1 MNHNSEAKVR
11 EEKKEQF
18 QVHALINTDREEMG
32 SVPDRVPWDGNFS
45 VPHCRLCVGVG
56 KQFSCWHKRRELCA
70 ALWHLGWQA

>member
-32 SVPDRVPWDGNFS
+32 SVPDRVPRGGNFS
-45 VPHCRLCVGVG
+45 VPRYCLCVGVG
-56 KQFSCWHKRRELCA
+56 VLCCTLA
-70 ALWHLGWQA
+70 PWVAGMRQTMGG